1 MRRKRKKSYIDLEPS
16 TIDVDNLVVDTTRR
30 ERFQV
35 FDILASMRKYLAV
48 MLMVSGVLSTFFSVQ
63 FFMGVEMFS
72 STLSFIALI
81 ATAFIGL
88 ANIVCGLLL
97 LASE

>member
-35 FDILASMRKYLAV
+35 FDILASMRKYLAF
-48 MLMVSGVLSTFFSVQ
+48 MLMVSGVMSTFFSVQ
-63 FFMGVEMFS
+63 LITGVEMFS

-81 ATAFIGL
+81 AMAFIGL
-88 ANIVCGLLL
+88 ANIVCGLIL

>member
-63 FFMGVEMFS
+63 LIMGVEMFS

-81 ATAFIGL
+81 AMAFIGL
-88 ANIVCGLLL
+88 ANIVCGLIL